1 MKKGITYLDL
11 FAGLGA
17 FPKGLLDAGFKF
29 SNHYFSEIDKY
40 AIANYSYNFKHAKN
54 LGDVTKIKT
63 KKIKRPDIIT
73 FGSPCQDI
81 SHAGLKAGI
90 QGSRSKLFYD
100 AIGIIDR
107 LRPKVFVFENVKGL
121 FFSNKGKDFEVVLKE
136 IANLGVYD
144 CQWQLINTAWFLPQN
159 RERIFL
165 VGSLRGFRIPQIF
178 PLLKGYSKNQKRKAL
193 VKIVGRINKGQSGRV
208 YSAKGF
214 SPTLTV
220 GHGYG
225 NGIVKVGNRF
235 RKLTPTECERL
246 QGLPD
251 HWTKYGKYENRLVE
265 IREVQ
270 RYKLLGNAIT
280 SLVMKRIAQK
290 LKPAFDKGL
299 NGVQLPN
306 PLELK
311 ALELFNELLNI

>member
-1 MKKGITYLDL
+1 MKNKITYLDL
-11 FAGLGA
+11 FSGLGA

-29 SNHYFSEIDKY
+29 SNHYYSEIDKY
-40 AIANYSYNFKHAKN
+40 AIANYKYNFKQSKHV
-54 LGDVTKIKT
+54 GDVTKIKT
-63 KKIKRPDIIT
+63 KEIQRPDIIT

-81 SHAGLKAGI
+81 SHAGHKTGI
-90 QGSRSKLFYD
+90 NGGRSKLFYD
-100 AIGIIDR
+100 AVGIIDK

-136 IANLGVYD
+136 IANIGVYE

-165 VGSLRGFRIPQIF
+165 VGSLREFRIPQIF
-178 PLLKGYSKNQKRKAL
+178 PLITGYKENQKRKAL
-193 VKIVGRINKGQSGRV
+193 VKLVGRINRGQSGRV
-208 YSAKGF
+208 YSEFGF

-225 NGIVKVGNRF
+225 NGIVKVGNKY
-235 RKLTPTECERL
+235 RKLTPIECERL

-251 HWTKYGKYENRLVE
+251 DWTKYGIYENRKVE
-265 IREVQ
+265 IRESQ

-280 SLVMKRIAQK
+280 SLVMKLIAQK
-290 LKPAFDKGL
+290 IYPAFS
-299 NGVQLPN
+299 NGIN
-306 PLELK
+306 GIKESKLELK
-311 ALELFNELLNI
+311 AEQLLKELQNL